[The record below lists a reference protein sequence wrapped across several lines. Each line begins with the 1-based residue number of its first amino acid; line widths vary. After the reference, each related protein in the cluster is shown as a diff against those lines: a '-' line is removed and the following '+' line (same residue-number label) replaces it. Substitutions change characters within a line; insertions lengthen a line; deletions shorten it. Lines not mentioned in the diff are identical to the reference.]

1 MGVLSEE
8 EWRTVKDI
16 GIIGS
21 MLIQNQKIE
30 TVVAGRLLMPNKSG
44 DSEGGAATVVGAYC
58 PIVDDLEEVFYW

>member
-8 EWRTVKDI
+8 EIRTVKDI

-21 MLIQNQKIE
+21 MLIQN
-30 TVVAGRLLMPNKSG
+30 
-44 DSEGGAATVVGAYC
+44 VVGAYC

>member
-8 EWRTVKDI
+8 ERRTVKDI

-44 DSEGGAATVVGAYC
+44 DSEGRG
-58 PIVDDLEEVFYW
+58 PQLLWEHIVLL

>member
-8 EWRTVKDI
+8 ERRTVKDI

-44 DSEGGAATVVGAYC
+44 DSEGGGRNCCGSILSYC
-58 PIVDDLEEVFYW
+58 R

>member
-8 EWRTVKDI
+8 ERRTVKDII

-44 DSEGGAATVVGAYC
+44 DSEGRG
-58 PIVDDLEEVFYW
+58 PQLLWEHIVLL